1 MSKLKKR
8 QNVLMRH
15 LAKAGYSK
23 STLRKMRRC
32 LRMAIEDGPRPEIKS
47 YEDLLEYEAVKNG
60 YSKDGIPYKQIKQTI
75 SLIWDFDVN
84 GRFPH
89 QDGKRSGFMRKT
101 NYSSL
106 NNTFKDIVDT
116 HVGVCHKAGKKEST
130 IYGERRESASFLA
143 YLQKCGN
150 ADFSTLTPVTVRG
163 YFYNGIKII
172 RGYKSYR
179 VVRSMLNTAIQMGV
193 PYADRVL
200 SYLPRMRKET
210 KMYDYMKPHETAKM
224 YGILKSGGE
233 DLTRMQVAMGWML
246 YFYGIR
252 GVDIGRLRIQDI
264 DWENERITMTQAKTG
279 EPLSL
284 PLTPVVG
291 NAILDYIKEER
302 PSAESDRVFLH
313 KLFPNDRIG
322 QTWYIVKGLYDAAGI
337 RMDGEERGTRP
348 MRHRLVSTLLTLNVD
363 RAVVSSIVG
372 HKDEK
377 SIIPYVDVDMEHLRQ
392 CSLSIEAYPLDKSFF
407 EV

>member
-1 MSKLKKR
+1 
-8 QNVLMRH
+8 
-15 LAKAGYSK
+15 
-23 STLRKMRRC
+23 
-32 LRMAIEDGPRPEIKS
+32 
-47 YEDLLEYEAVKNG
+47 
-60 YSKDGIPYKQIKQTI
+60 
-75 SLIWDFDVN
+75 
-84 GRFPH
+84 
-89 QDGKRSGFMRKT
+89 
-101 NYSSL
+101 
-106 NNTFKDIVDT
+106 
-116 HVGVCHKAGKKEST
+116 
-130 IYGERRESASFLA
+130 
-143 YLQKCGN
+143 
-150 ADFSTLTPVTVRG
+150 
-163 YFYNGIKII
+163 
-172 RGYKSYR
+172 
-179 VVRSMLNTAIQMGV
+179 
-193 PYADRVL
+193 
-200 SYLPRMRKET
+200 
-210 KMYDYMKPHETAKM
+210 
-224 YGILKSGGE
+224 
-233 DLTRMQVAMGWML
+233 
-246 YFYGIR
+246 
-252 GVDIGRLRIQDI
+252 
-264 DWENERITMTQAKTG
+264 MTQAKTG